1 MDQRTKSARNRR
13 EWTLTMVA
21 LVGTSSLAACSREG
35 PAQVHLPRPV
45 KTEVVGAGGA
55 SQDRSLPGRVQASS
69 EADLAFQVSGV
80 LINLP
85 VRAGQKV
92 TKGETIAQLRK
103 DEFEARLTTL
113 QAQLEGARI
122 SLRAMRE
129 GDRPEE
135 RLRQDTRV
143 RAAEAKLA
151 NAKAHFERLQQ
162 LIGNNAISRK
172 EFELGETNFR
182 VAQEELLAA
191 IQTRDMALVA
201 RTEDLEEKEATIRG
215 LEGRTREAEIQLADC
230 TLKAPF
236 DGVVA
241 QRFVD
246 ANQSITARTP
256 VVRFQASDGLEVA
269 VDVPEAIMAT
279 DLRTVDT
286 SRKVA
291 EFAAAPGKQ
300 VPIEV
305 REVAQSADPAT
316 QTFRVRFGLMGDPGI
331 HLLPGMTATVRM
343 NSGAGNGSAAVMVP
357 ISAVYREGGGEQIV
371 WLIGQDLTS
380 HRRPVKLGATS
391 GDRVEVVEGI
401 APGDRIAIAGV
412 SFLSEG
418 QKVRDL
424 GDALGGRPGAAVGGG
439 TSK

>member
-1 MDQRTKSARNRR
+1 MNARSSR
-13 EWTLTMVA
+13 A
-21 LVGTSSLAACSREG
+21 LGMNGRALLATALLGSVGLAACTREG

-45 KTEVVGAGGA
+45 KTEVVGTGGA
-55 SQDRSLPGRVQASS
+55 SMDRSLPGRVQASS
-69 EADLAFQVSGV
+69 EADLAFQVPGV
-80 LINLP
+80 LISLP

-92 TKGETIAQLRK
+92 AKGETIAELRK
-103 DEFEARLTTL
+103 DEFEARVTSL
-113 QAQLEGARI
+113 QAQLDGARI
-122 SLRAMRE
+122 SLRALRE

-172 EFELGETNFR
+172 EFELGETNYR
-182 VAQEELLAA
+182 VAQEELNAA
-191 IQTRDMALVA
+191 LQTRDMALVA
-201 RTEDLEEKEATIRG
+201 RTEDIEEAEAQIRG

-291 EFAAAPGKQ
+291 EFAAAPGRQ

-343 NSGAGNGSAAVMVP
+343 NSGAGSDGSAVMVP

-371 WLIGQDLTS
+371 WMIGQDLTAR
-380 HRRPVKLGATS
+380 RRPVKLGATS
-391 GDRVEVVEGI
+391 GDRVEVVQGI

-424 GDALGGRPGAAVGGG
+424 GDSLGGRPATAIGGG
-439 TSK
+439 ASK

>member
-1 MDQRTKSARNRR
+1 MKTRTPRAGGLVMIASLGAV
-13 EWTLTMVA
+13 LGVGPV
-21 LVGTSSLAACSREG
+21 LVGCSREG
-35 PAQVHLPRPV
+35 PAQVSLPRPV
-45 KTEVVGAGGA
+45 KTEVIGAGGA
-55 SQDRSLPGRVQASS
+55 VSDRSLPGRVQASS
-69 EADLAFQVSGV
+69 EADLAFQIPGV
-80 LINLP
+80 LILLP

-92 TKGETIAQLRK
+92 ARGETIAQLRT
-103 DEFEARLTTL
+103 DEYEARLTSL
-113 QAQLEGARI
+113 QAQLDGARV
-122 SLRAMRE
+122 SLRALRE

-172 EFELGETNFR
+172 EFELGETNYR
-182 VAQEELLAA
+182 VAQEELNAA
-191 IQTRDMALVA
+191 LQTRDMALVA
-201 RTEDLEEKEATIRG
+201 RTEDIEEKEAVIRG

-286 SRKVA
+286 SQKFA
-291 EFAAAPGKQ
+291 EFAAAPGVR
-300 VPIEV
+300 VPVEV
-305 REVAQSADPAT
+305 REVAQSADPVT
-316 QTFRVRFGLMGDPGI
+316 QTFRVRFGLKGDPGI

-343 NSGAGNGSAAVMVP
+343 NRPAADAGASVTVPVSA
-357 ISAVYREGGGEQIV
+357 IYREGGGEQIA
-371 WLIGQDLTS
+371 WIIGPDLIAK
-380 HRRPVKLGATS
+380 RRPVKVGSAS
-391 GDRVEVVEGI
+391 GSRIEVLEGLQ
-401 APGDRIAIAGV
+401 AGDRIAIAGV
-412 SFLSEG
+412 SFLSDG

-424 GDALGGRPGAAVGGG
+424 GNALSGNSVGGN
-439 TSK
+439 SK

>member
-1 MDQRTKSARNRR
+1 MMMRNERLQGPTR
-13 EWTLTMVA
+13 VAVIACTLA
-21 LVGTSSLAACSREG
+21 LAAGGCSREA
-35 PAQVHLPRPV
+35 PQVASGPRPV
-45 KTEVVGAGGA
+45 KTTVVGQGGIGTE
-55 SQDRSLPGRVQASS
+55 RSLPGRVQASS
-69 EADLAFQVSGV
+69 EVDLAFQVPGV

-92 TKGETIAQLRK
+92 AKGEMIAQLRL
-103 DEFEARLTTL
+103 DEFEARLATL
-113 QAQLEGARI
+113 SGQLEGSRVT
-122 SLRAMRE
+122 LRAMRE

-151 NAKAHFERLQQ
+151 NAKSQFDRFQQ

-172 EFELGETNFR
+172 EFELSETNYR
-182 VAQEELLAA
+182 IAQEELKAT
-191 IQTRDMALVA
+191 IQMREMALVA
-201 RTEDLEEKEATIRG
+201 RTEDIEAKEAEIRG

-230 TLKAPF
+230 TLRAPY

-256 VVRFQASDGLEVA
+256 VVRFQSSDGLEVA

-286 SRKVA
+286 SQKFA
-291 EFAAAPGKQ
+291 EFAAAPGVR
-300 VPIEV
+300 VPVVV
-305 REVAQSADPAT
+305 REVAQSADSAT
-316 QTFRVRFGLMGDPGI
+316 QTFRVRFGLKGDAGI

-343 NSGAGNGSAAVMVP
+343 AGAPTEGTTAVMVP
-357 ISAVYREGGGEQIV
+357 VSAIYRQGGGDQIA
-371 WLIGQDLTS
+371 WIIGPDLVAK
-380 HRRPVKLGATS
+380 RRAVKVGAAA
-391 GDRVEVVEGI
+391 GNQIEIIEGLQ
-401 APGDRIAIAGV
+401 PGDRIAIAGV
-412 SFLSEG
+412 SFLSDG

-424 GDALGGRPGAAVGGG
+424 GNALGGNA
-439 TSK
+439 K